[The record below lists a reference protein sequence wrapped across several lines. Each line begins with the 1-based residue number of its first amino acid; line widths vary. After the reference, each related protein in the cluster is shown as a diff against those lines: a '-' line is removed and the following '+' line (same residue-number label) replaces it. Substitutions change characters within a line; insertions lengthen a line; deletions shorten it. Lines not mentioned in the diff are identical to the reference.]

1 MKGHGMNLNGGH
13 LWVQNLEYVD
23 TRTSVVIISPL
34 IDVLSQLS
42 DVDVSR
48 ISEILDRYAYF
59 KI

>member
-1 MKGHGMNLNGGH
+1 MNLNGGH

-48 ISEILDRYAYF
+48 ISEILDTHAYF